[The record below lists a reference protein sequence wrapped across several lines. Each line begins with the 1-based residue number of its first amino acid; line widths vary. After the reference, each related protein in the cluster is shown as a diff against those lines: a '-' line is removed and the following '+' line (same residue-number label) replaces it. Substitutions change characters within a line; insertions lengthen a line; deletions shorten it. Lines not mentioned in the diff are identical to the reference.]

1 MKEDE
6 EDKTCDGWW
15 DQDPSTLGRQMQITC
30 ALCPPLACAR
40 AIGGVTRYLA
50 QEGGGGHTQGPIFS
64 DPWHRDNR
72 RKMEDTYDGYIY
84 VCR

>member
-1 MKEDE
+1 
-6 EDKTCDGWW
+6 
-15 DQDPSTLGRQMQITC
+15 MQITC
-30 ALCPPLACAR
+30 ALCPPRACAR

-72 RKMEDTYDGYIY
+72 RKMEDTYDGDIY
-84 VCR
+84 SMYAGETEVGRKGHNP

>member
-1 MKEDE
+1 M
-6 EDKTCDGWW
+6 CVCVCVYVWVCVHVCVFVC
-15 DQDPSTLGRQMQITC
+15 SSL
-30 ALCPPLACAR
+30 LACAR

-72 RKMEDTYDGYIY
+72 RKMEDTYDGDIY